1 MFYFVFESNFPS
13 TSPRRAYIWRGDLT
27 TSSPGLFPA
36 PPIFWGKSPGDEVG
50 DLREVFCVTSLGGL
64 YLEGLIHGGAYF
76 RNFTVLLV
84 FLLRG
89 EISQLCMQTFS
100 TSFVDQ
106 GEVTLTWAT
115 REIGDVA
122 MLQIGRLRVV
132 PHFSSG
138 IVKRAKRERA
148 WKSPHARKGDTRWGE
163 RKSLSDNDGD
173 GYENDTL
180 KVNSPCFKLY
190 RAYSISFISSN
201 VGNIFLSW
209 ILKDCIK
216 IQEKKQK
223 VVVLFSSPQFH
234 AVDKKTWCTCKVVVL
249 PI

>member
-1 MFYFVFESNFPS
+1 M
-13 TSPRRAYIWRGDLT
+13 
-27 TSSPGLFPA
+27 SSSYSGPC
-36 PPIFWGKSPGDEVG
+36 K
-50 DLREVFCVTSLGGL
+50 
-64 YLEGLIHGGAYF
+64 IHISS
-76 RNFTVLLV
+76 

-106 GEVTLTWAT
+106 GEVNWAT

-122 MLQIGRLRVV
+122 MLQICRLRVV

-148 WKSPHARKGDTRWGE
+148 WKSAHARKGDTRWGE
-163 RKSLSDNDGD
+163 RNDGD

-190 RAYSISFISSN
+190 RAYSISFKFSKCWH
-201 VGNIFLSW
+201 FFWSW
-209 ILKDCIK
+209 ILQDCIEV
-216 IQEKKQK
+216 QQKKKK
-223 VVVLFSSPQFH
+223 VVVLRWRPPQNEKMGIF
-234 AVDKKTWCTCKVVVL
+234 TS
-249 PI
+249 